1 MDSLRYLGYRDSAMN
16 RRRLLLG
23 CSLLALSSVRAVAA
37 DRRRLGF
44 ISSSTTTINS
54 PLLMALREGL
64 KARGHEEGK
73 NLEIDYQFAKSRD
86 QLPDMAL
93 ELVKKRVEVILAA
106 GSEGIVAA
114 RDATK
119 TIPIVMTNSGDA
131 VREGFAASLARPGGN
146 ITGMT
151 QISPELAGK
160 RLEMLQQVFADL
172 KRVGIL
178 WNSIHPNTPI
188 TFHEATAATEKLGLV
203 PVSFEVHVPDE
214 IEPQLARAAEQKV
227 RAFLVIRD
235 PFTIRNR
242 ARIVNGLHRHS
253 MLAVFETSDF
263 VDAGGLMSFGA
274 DLAQLFRES
283 ATYVDRILKGVSP
296 ADLPIK
302 QPTKFSFVI
311 NTRVAHERRIKI
323 PQSLLVQA
331 DHLIE

>member
-1 MDSLRYLGYRDSAMN
+1 MLAIVNPAMN
-16 RRRLLLG
+16 RRRLLFG

-37 DRRRLGF
+37 DMRRLGF
-44 ISSSTTTINS
+44 ISSSTTTVNS
-54 PLLMALREGL
+54 PLLVALREGL

-86 QLPDMAL
+86 QLPSMAL
-93 ELVKKRVEVILAA
+93 GLVKKRVEVILAA

-172 KRVGIL
+172 KRIGIL

-203 PVSFEVHVPDE
+203 PVSFEVKVPDE

-242 ARIVNGLHRHS
+242 VRIVNGLHRHS

-302 QPTKFSFVI
+302 QPTKFSLVI
-311 NTRVAHERRIKI
+311 NTRIAHERRIEI
-323 PQSLLVQA
+323 PHSLLVQA